1 MVFFVLLFV
10 FIVLLFVFLMLL
22 MMFLML
28 LMMFLM
34 LFVMF
39 LMLFVMFLMLF
50 VMFLMLL
57 MMFLMLLMVFPML
70 LRMFLMMFLVI
81 SMMMVIMVTP
91 VPDVPVHDSLV
102 NDGRSTHHPLHVC
115 VGGGSR
121 GLEKGG
127 KLYSAGI
134 FKTSMRARNRVG
146 IGLLYPP
153 ARLYS
158 LAELVPWNR
167 FVDLHVE
174 NLGLCTFTWHVNKRI
189 DCQRLARLL
198 CPADQNIG

>member
-1 MVFFVLLFV
+1 LYPFKFLKAYKLISKRLLGRSLMVFFVLLFV

-121 GLEKGG
+121 GLEKKEGNCSV
-127 KLYSAGI
+127 LE
-134 FKTSMRARNRVG
+134 FLNN
-146 IGLLYPP
+146 L
-153 ARLYS
+153 
-158 LAELVPWNR
+158 
-167 FVDLHVE
+167 
-174 NLGLCTFTWHVNKRI
+174 LGLGTV
-189 DCQRLARLL
+189 
-198 CPADQNIG
+198 

>member
-22 MMFLML
+22 MMFLVL
-28 LMMFLM
+28 LMI
-34 LFVMF
+34 
-39 LMLFVMFLMLF
+39 
-50 VMFLMLL
+50 FLMLL
-57 MMFLMLLMVFPML
+57 MMFLMLLMVFLMLLMMFLMLLVMFPML

-81 SMMMVIMVTP
+81 SMMMSVMAIMVTP
-91 VPDVPVHDSLV
+91 VTDVPIDDDSLV

-146 IGLLYPP
+146 IGLLYRP

-198 CPADQNIG
+198 CPVDQNIG

>member
-22 MMFLML
+22 MMFLVL
-28 LMMFLM
+28 LMI
-34 LFVMF
+34 
-39 LMLFVMFLMLF
+39 
-50 VMFLMLL
+50 FLMLL
-57 MMFLMLLMVFPML
+57 MMFLMLLMVFLMLLMMFLMLLVMFPML

-81 SMMMVIMVTP
+81 SMMMSVMAIMVTP
-91 VPDVPVHDSLV
+91 VTDVPIDDDSLV